1 MNNKKQKVFEMIN
14 MTKMAADG
22 FMRKKKKSLTLQYNS
37 PHKLRNQIS
46 LW

>member
-22 FMRKKKKSLTLQYNS
+22 FMRKKRNLLHCSIIPLTN
-37 PHKLRNQIS
+37 
-46 LW
+46 